1 MKNSAGLSDLLTGQ
15 IDIDGAIR
23 ATPAENLFLIS
34 AGAVPPNPAELLGSK
49 RMHELLKQL
58 RTRFEF
64 ILIDSS
70 PVMAVSDAVFL
81 PTMVDGTLLVVN
93 RRTPKPLVRKT
104 RARLNMPHTKL
115 LGVLLNQ
122 VDVRAGEYGG
132 YYSHHYE
139 YYPHDAKLPSSGHNA
154 GVSGDGAISEGKKGR
169 SPAAPESVRQD
180 KHENG
185 HAGAFFDDLD
195 SKLATEAGAP
205 IIPMGPLVLPEQITN
220 LDEPHY
226 LPKARREELTV
237 GERQGIAHYEL
248 RQSVQDEVLESRNI
262 NPEDGTLY
270 AGGAPAAASA
280 NAENTNEL
288 RLSAPAKANE
298 EAANPA
304 VTTSPEFMN
313 VVGDHFLRA
322 IGPMAPIVL
331 REYVRALGGISGSV
345 PKAKLK
351 ELALELGREISSD
364 QHRQRFEKEMSVEI
378 EKLAS
383 PANTGLSDLGK
394 TDENGTVKPAA
405 TKEERDRREVLQIIS
420 AKLTDAIGPMAPLVL
435 RDCIVTLGEAAKTF
449 NETRVRELISE
460 VSKEIAN
467 ESARWQFQA
476 ETVRE
481 FQKLKGQTA
490 RSREPEESK
499 AEFKGKFGIKSWGRT
514 AKS

>member
-1 MKNSAGLSDLLTGQ
+1 
-15 IDIDGAIR
+15 
-23 ATPAENLFLIS
+23 
-34 AGAVPPNPAELLGSK
+34 
-49 RMHELLKQL
+49 MHELLKQL

-115 LGVLLNQ
+115 LGVLLNR

-139 YYPHDAKLPSSGHNA
+139 YYPHGAKLPSSGHNA
-154 GVSGDGAISEGKKGR
+154 GGSGNGAIAAGKNGR
-169 SPAAPESVRQD
+169 SPAAPKSVRPD

-185 HAGAFFDDLD
+185 LAGAFFDDPD
-195 SKLATEAGAP
+195 SKLATEASAP
-205 IIPMGPLVLPEQITN
+205 IIPTGPLALPEQITS

-226 LPKARREELTV
+226 LPKARREELTE
-237 GERQGIAHYEL
+237 GESQEIAHYEL
-248 RQSVQDEVLESRNI
+248 GQSVQDEVLGGRNI
-262 NPEDGTLY
+262 NPEDGALY

-280 NAENTNEL
+280 HAENTNEL
-288 RLSAPAKANE
+288 RLSAPVEANE

-313 VVGDHFLRA
+313 VVGDHLLRA

-351 ELALELGREISSD
+351 ELAMELGREISSD
-364 QHRQRFEKEMSVEI
+364 QHRQRFEKEISLEI
-378 EKLAS
+378 EKLAA
-383 PANTGLSDLGK
+383 PANSGLSDLPK
-394 TDENGTVKPAA
+394 TDENRAVKPVA
-405 TKEERDRREVLQIIS
+405 TKEERERAEFLQIIS
-420 AKLTDAIGPMAPLVL
+420 VKLTDAIGVMAPLVL
-435 RDCIVTLGEAAKTF
+435 RESIAALGEAAKTF
-449 NETRVRELISE
+449 NQARFGELISE

-467 ESARWQFQA
+467 ESTRWQFQA

-481 FQKLKGQTA
+481 FQKLKGQKPK
-490 RSREPEESK
+490 SREPEVSK
-499 AEFKGKFGIKSWGRT
+499 AEGKDKGKFGIKSWGRT